1 MSSTLSQ
8 RAVGSVLVV
17 PVGLSLLLWPL
28 GTLAVT
34 VLLIALAAREAGWL
48 FTKILGGASGT
59 WAALLLLAPLAGA
72 QLSAESAAI
81 AGLTALV
88 LFLAGELARAM
99 RAPSASLPRRAAT
112 LVGTLAV
119 AVWLSPLL
127 LFPVLGSVEPHG
139 LLAPWL
145 TWMLIVVWSADTAA
159 LVTGMLFG
167 RRKLAPRLSPKK
179 SVEGLIGGIAIATI
193 LGTIS
198 AGYLMN
204 LTPLVAGLASCV
216 VACAAEGGDLL
227 ESLFKRAAGTKSS
240 SKLIPGHGGVL
251 DRIDSLV
258 IAAPVVLL
266 VYLLVTP

>member
-1 MSSTLSQ
+1 MLFRS
-8 RAVGSVLVV
+8 
-17 PVGLSLLLWPL
+17 
-28 GTLAVT
+28 
-34 VLLIALAAREAGWL
+34 WL

-72 QLSAESAAI
+72 QLSAEGAAI
-81 AGLTALV
+81 AGLAALL
-88 LFLAGELARAM
+88 LFLVGELAQSV
-99 RAPSASLPRRAAT
+99 RAPSPSLPRRAAT

-139 LLAPWL
+139 PVAPWL
-145 TWMLIVVWSADTAA
+145 TWMLVVVWSADTAA
-159 LVTGMLFG
+159 LVTGILIG

-179 SVEGLIGGIAIATI
+179 SVEGLVGGVAIATI
-193 LGTIS
+193 FGIFTATYLLNIAPLA
-198 AGYLMN
+198 AGI
-204 LTPLVAGLASCV
+204 ASCA

-227 ESLFKRAAGTKSS
+227 ESLFKRAAGKKSS
-240 SKLIPGHGGVL
+240 STLIPGHGGIL

-266 VYLLVTP
+266 IYLLATP

>member
-8 RAVGSVLVV
+8 RAVGSVLVI
-17 PVGLSLLLWPL
+17 PVGLALLLWPL
-28 GTLAVT
+28 GTLGVT
-34 VLLIALAAREAGWL
+34 VLLITLAAREAGWL

-72 QLSAESAAI
+72 QLSAEGAAI
-81 AGLTALV
+81 AGLAALL
-88 LFLAGELARAM
+88 LFLVGELAQSV
-99 RAPSASLPRRAAT
+99 RAPSPSLPRRAAT

-127 LFPVLGSVEPHG
+127 LFPVLGSVEPHDPV
-139 LLAPWL
+139 APWL
-145 TWMLIVVWSADTAA
+145 TWMLVVVWSADTAA
-159 LVTGMLFG
+159 LVTGILIG

-179 SVEGLIGGIAIATI
+179 SVEGLVGGVAIATI
-193 LGTIS
+193 FGTFTATYLLNIAPLA
-198 AGYLMN
+198 AGI
-204 LTPLVAGLASCV
+204 ASCA

-227 ESLFKRAAGTKSS
+227 ESLFKRAAGKKSS
-240 SKLIPGHGGVL
+240 STLIPGHGGIL

-266 VYLLVTP
+266 IYLLATP

>member
-1 MSSTLSQ
+1 
-8 RAVGSVLVV
+8 
-17 PVGLSLLLWPL
+17 
-28 GTLAVT
+28 
-34 VLLIALAAREAGWL
+34 
-48 FTKILGGASGT
+48 
-59 WAALLLLAPLAGA
+59 
-72 QLSAESAAI
+72 
-81 AGLTALV
+81 
-88 LFLAGELARAM
+88 
-99 RAPSASLPRRAAT
+99 
-112 LVGTLAV
+112 
-119 AVWLSPLL
+119 
-127 LFPVLGSVEPHG
+127 
-139 LLAPWL
+139 
-145 TWMLIVVWSADTAA
+145 MLIVVWSADTAA

-198 AGYLMN
+198 AGYLIN
-204 LTPLVAGLASCV
+204 LTPLVAGLASCA

>member
-8 RAVGSVLVV
+8 RAVGSVLVI
-17 PVGLSLLLWPL
+17 PVGLALLLWPL
-28 GTLAVT
+28 GTLGVT
-34 VLLIALAAREAGWL
+34 VLLITLAAREAGWL

-72 QLSAESAAI
+72 QLSAEGAAI
-81 AGLTALV
+81 AGLAALL
-88 LFLAGELARAM
+88 LFLVGELAQSV
-99 RAPSASLPRRAAT
+99 RAPSPSLPRRAAT

-139 LLAPWL
+139 PVAPWL
-145 TWMLIVVWSADTAA
+145 TWMLVVVWSADTAA
-159 LVTGMLFG
+159 LVTGILIG

-179 SVEGLIGGIAIATI
+179 SVEGLVGGVAIATI
-193 LGTIS
+193 FGIFTATYLLNIAPLA
-198 AGYLMN
+198 AGI
-204 LTPLVAGLASCV
+204 ASCA

-227 ESLFKRAAGTKSS
+227 ESLFKRAAGKKSS
-240 SKLIPGHGGVL
+240 STLIPGHGGIL

-266 VYLLVTP
+266 IYLLATP

>member
-8 RAVGSVLVV
+8 RAVGSVLVI
-17 PVGLSLLLWPL
+17 PVGLALLLWPL
-28 GTLAVT
+28 GTLGVT
-34 VLLIALAAREAGWL
+34 VLLITLAAREAGWL

-72 QLSAESAAI
+72 QLSAEGAAI
-81 AGLTALV
+81 AGLAALL
-88 LFLAGELARAM
+88 LFLVGELAQSV
-99 RAPSASLPRRAAT
+99 RAPSPSLPRRAAT

-139 LLAPWL
+139 PVAPWL
-145 TWMLIVVWSADTAA
+145 TWMLVVVWSADTAA
-159 LVTGMLFG
+159 LVTGILIG

-179 SVEGLIGGIAIATI
+179 SVEGLVGGVAIATI
-193 LGTIS
+193 FGTFTATYLLNIAPLA
-198 AGYLMN
+198 AGI
-204 LTPLVAGLASCV
+204 ASCA

-227 ESLFKRAAGTKSS
+227 ESLFKRAAGKKSS
-240 SKLIPGHGGVL
+240 STLIPGHGGIL

-266 VYLLVTP
+266 IYLLATP

>member
-8 RAVGSVLVV
+8 RAVGSVLVI
-17 PVGLSLLLWPL
+17 PVGLALLLWPL
-28 GTLAVT
+28 GTLGVT
-34 VLLIALAAREAGWL
+34 VLLITLAAREAGWL

-72 QLSAESAAI
+72 QLSAEGAAI
-81 AGLTALV
+81 AGLAALL
-88 LFLAGELARAM
+88 LFLVGELAQSV
-99 RAPSASLPRRAAT
+99 RAPSPSLPRRAAT

-139 LLAPWL
+139 PVAPWL
-145 TWMLIVVWSADTAA
+145 TWMLVVVWSADTAA
-159 LVTGMLFG
+159 LVTGILIG
-167 RRKLAPRLSPKK
+167 RRKLAPLLSPKK
-179 SVEGLIGGIAIATI
+179 SVEGLVGGVAIATI
-193 LGTIS
+193 FGTFTATYLLNIAPLA
-198 AGYLMN
+198 AGI
-204 LTPLVAGLASCV
+204 ASCA

-227 ESLFKRAAGTKSS
+227 ESLFKRAAGKKSS
-240 SKLIPGHGGVL
+240 STLIPGHGGIL

-266 VYLLVTP
+266 IYLLATP